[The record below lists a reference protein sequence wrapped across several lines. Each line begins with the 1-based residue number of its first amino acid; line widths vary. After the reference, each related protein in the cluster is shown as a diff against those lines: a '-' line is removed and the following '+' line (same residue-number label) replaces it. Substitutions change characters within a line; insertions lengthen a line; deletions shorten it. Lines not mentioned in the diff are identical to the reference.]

1 MSSLTSEE
9 RRAKINNIIRMLK
22 DIEESTAGCQN
33 RQDVTPACLDE
44 TSYLSSMLKIQET
57 LPVR

>member
-1 MSSLTSEE
+1 MPNLTSEE
-9 RRAKINNIIRMLK
+9 RKAKINNIIRMLK

-33 RQDVTPACLDE
+33 RQDVIPACPDE
-44 TSYLSSMLKIQET
+44 ISCFSSMLKIQET

>member
-44 TSYLSSMLKIQET
+44 TSYLSSMLKIEQT